1 MPNWDKNNVCRDPKK
16 YVWNIY
22 FIVTK
27 KMSVLKDG
35 SKVWGGFY
43 EGKIHSITLY
53 FYKGMKSS
61 LSQRKMWESEV
72 VLVRSIEDQMYFIC
86 V

>member
-1 MPNWDKNNVCRDPKK
+1 MFVGILKSMYETYILLWQ
-16 YVWNIY
+16 
-22 FIVTK
+22 K

-61 LSQRKMWESEV
+61 LSQREMWESEV
-72 VLVRSIEDQMYFIC
+72 VLVRSISD
-86 V
+86 